1 MHDEI
6 YVLWHKRQC
15 WEVVP
20 VPKGVR
26 ILRCHFVYKVK
37 YKDGKVDRLKSRL
50 VVDGSQ
56 QKVGVDYKETF
67 APVVKYT
74 TVRMFLAICSVFKM
88 YIHQLDVKNAFI
100 YAPLDEDV
108 YV

>member
-1 MHDEI
+1 M
-6 YVLWHKRQC
+6 
-15 WEVVP
+15 
-20 VPKGVR
+20 R

-37 YKDGKVDRLKSRL
+37 YKDDGKVDRLKSRL

-67 APVVKYT
+67 APVVKYKS
-74 TVRMFLAICSVFKM
+74 VRIFLAICSVFKM

-100 YAPLDEDV
+100 YMHHWTRTFTSGHTQR
-108 YV
+108 